1 MSAVLNTPEEVF
13 AQFESRTN
21 LERTTAHL
29 RLYRLE
35 RMVDLL
41 ARLGEPQ
48 GDRPTV
54 HLAGSKG
61 KGSTAAYVTS
71 LLVASGLSVGLYTSP
86 HVTSYRERF
95 TVHRPGGPEAYSR
108 GHSGVHAGADSLEA
122 AISVQS
128 DRTDPAH
135 PAGQPGR
142 ASSDS
147 GADRILVEQG
157 RRIWAVVESMIAA
170 KVPEDD
176 LPTTFELL
184 TALAFCYFPAV
195 GCDWIVLETG
205 LGGRLDATNVCRP
218 TATVITRIELEH
230 TDYLGDTRAAIAGE
244 KAGIIKQGV
253 PLILQ
258 PQHPEADPVIRTV
271 AAERGAHVYSVTPL
285 EPAPAP
291 TPEKA
296 AAAETTP
303 EPETTPVAPA
313 PRGPTP
319 APAPLADRP
328 AVALP
333 QWVGAPPIVPAML
346 GSVHRT
352 NIATA
357 LETYRYL
364 TTAGYVQAAPAA
376 AIAAALAATRL
387 PGRGEV
393 IGDVILDGAH
403 TVESAAALAATL
415 RDMLPA
421 GVRVPV
427 ILGVVAGK
435 NVEGIAQELSVVA
448 SVFIV
453 SRPGRFKPGDPYETA
468 RRVSEAGYESVLE
481 EVPERALAEARR
493 RRGDDPYPI
502 LVSGSFYMVAEVR
515 RLVVS

>member
-1 MSAVLNTPEEVF
+1 MSGVLNTPEEVF

-35 RMVDLL
+35 RMVELL

-61 KGSTAAYVTS
+61 KGSTAAYMTS

-95 TVHRPGGPEAYSR
+95 TVHRPEATGERTAAR
-108 GHSGVHAGADSLEA
+108 GLESA
-122 AISVQS
+122 VP
-128 DRTDPAH
+128 DRTGRTDPGC
-135 PAGQPGR
+135 P
-142 ASSDS
+142 DS
-147 GADRILVEQG
+147 HADHILVEQG

-170 KVPEDD
+170 DVPEDD

-195 GCDWIVLETG
+195 GCDWVVLETG

-244 KAGIIKQGV
+244 KAGIIKESI

-258 PQHPEADPVIRTV
+258 PQHPEADPVIRNV

-285 EPAPAP
+285 EPAPS
-291 TPEKA
+291 
-296 AAAETTP
+296 
-303 EPETTPVAPA
+303 
-313 PRGPTP
+313 
-319 APAPLADRP
+319 PLAARP

-333 QWVGAPPIVPAML
+333 EWVGAPPIVPAML

-364 TTAGYVQAAPAA
+364 TTSGYVPPASPT

-403 TVESAAALAATL
+403 TVESAAALAATI

-435 NVEGIAQELSVVA
+435 NVEGIAQELSVVT

-453 SRPGRFKPGDPYETA
+453 SRPGRFKPGDPQETA
-468 RRVSEAGYESVLE
+468 RRVAEAGYETVLE
-481 EVPERALAEARR
+481 EAPDRALAEARR
-493 RRGDDPYPI
+493 RRGGAPYPI

-515 RLVVS
+515 RLVLS